1 MLIVVKMENRKCLNA
16 NKRNPTEKLKIKES
30 KDN

>member
-1 MLIVVKMENRKCLNA
+1 MLIVGKMENRKCLSA
-16 NKRNPTEKLKIKES
+16 NKKNPREKLKIKDR

>member
-1 MLIVVKMENRKCLNA
+1 MLIVVKMENRKSLNA
-16 NKRNPTEKLKIKES
+16 NKRNPTEKLKIKER

>member
-16 NKRNPTEKLKIKES
+16 NKRNPTEKLKIKER